1 MPHFKSRLA
10 RKQTSSLACA
20 TASRIRARCVLGHT
34 LIIRPALV
42 SLRYIEGSSVVTARQ
57 AAKTAIFHRVWPPA
71 FIILGLGVTAFWA
84 ALLAYGVVVLIG
96 KVV

>member
-1 MPHFKSRLA
+1 V
-10 RKQTSSLACA
+10 
-20 TASRIRARCVLGHT
+20 I
-34 LIIRPALV
+34 
-42 SLRYIEGSSVVTARQ
+42 ARQ

-71 FIILGLGVTAFWA
+71 FIVLGLGVTAFWA